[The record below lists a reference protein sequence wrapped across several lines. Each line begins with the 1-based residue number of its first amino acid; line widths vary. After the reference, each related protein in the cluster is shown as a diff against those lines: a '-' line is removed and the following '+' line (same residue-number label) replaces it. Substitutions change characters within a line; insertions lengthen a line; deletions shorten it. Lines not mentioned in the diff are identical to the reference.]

1 MGERR
6 TPRERASERA
16 RRRRLT
22 RDDRRATQRIT
33 SEEAEALTRRVSS
46 TQISAWN
53 AAGTWEERGHTD
65 WARARL
71 ETLVVERGKFDLD
84 GAFAGVAARVIGV
97 KKCEGDASVVMIR
110 GKPRHGFD
118 FETTL
123 EWRASFA
130 EKKEDGDD
138 DDDDDEAAVEVQGT
152 IHIPEFSRDCAEGE
166 ECAFEIKVENRKKEH
181 REREDACYAALKKTL
196 RRIHRRRPSTDRRRI
211 VRARVEITNDVT
223 RRRL

>member
-1 MGERR
+1 M
-6 TPRERASERA
+6 
-16 RRRRLT
+16 
-22 RDDRRATQRIT
+22 TQRIT
-33 SEEAEALTRRVSS
+33 SEEAAALTRQVSS

-84 GAFAGVAARVIGV
+84 GAFAGVVARVVGL
-97 KKCEGDASVVMIR
+97 KTCEGGASVVMIR

-130 EKKEDGDD
+130 EEDGEDGED
-138 DDDDDEAAVEVQGT
+138 EDGDEAAVEVSPARPRL
-152 IHIPEFSRDCAEGE
+152 IAVPARLHPRRDEQKAEVP
-166 ECAFEIKVENRKKEH
+166 CS
-181 REREDACYAALKKTL
+181 AAW
-196 RRIHRRRPSTDRRRI
+196 RR
-211 VRARVEITNDVT
+211 
-223 RRRL
+223 

>member
-1 MGERR
+1 M
-6 TPRERASERA
+6 
-16 RRRRLT
+16 
-22 RDDRRATQRIT
+22 TQRIT
-33 SEEAEALTRRVSS
+33 SEEAAALTRQVSS

-65 WARARL
+65 WARVRL
-71 ETLVVERGKFDLD
+71 ETLVVERGKFNLD
-84 GAFAGVAARVIGV
+84 GAFAGVVARVVGV

-130 EKKEDGDD
+130 EEDGEDGED
-138 DDDDDEAAVEVQGT
+138 EDGDEAAVEVQGT
-152 IHIPEFSRDCAEGE
+152 IHIPEFSRDCAEDE

-181 REREDACYAALKKTL
+181 REREDACYAALKKSCEEFIVGVL
-196 RRIHRRRPSTDRRRI
+196 RQIDDELCE
-211 VRARVEITNDVT
+211 RASK
-223 RRRL
+223 

>member
-181 REREDACYAALKKTL
+181 REREDACYAALKKRCEEFIVGVL
-196 RRIHRRRPSTDRRRI
+196 RQIDDELCE
-211 VRARVEITNDVT
+211 RASK
-223 RRRL
+223 